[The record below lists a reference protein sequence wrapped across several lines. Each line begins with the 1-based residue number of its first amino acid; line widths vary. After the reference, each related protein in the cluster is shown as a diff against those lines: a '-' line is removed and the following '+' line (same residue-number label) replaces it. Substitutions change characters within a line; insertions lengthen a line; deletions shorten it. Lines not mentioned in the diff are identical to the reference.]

1 MKQTKSVKTIIG
13 IVVGALSL
21 LFLPGQSLPAQEQR
35 VSQLLKKISKLE
47 ERVRQLEGLLE
58 KCAETGN
65 GQTDDECGWQNKKNW
80 RRLERGMAKA
90 QVRSILGEPI
100 KRIKGT
106 RTLWYYPNIYCA
118 YVSFD
123 KNGLLSGWSEP

>member
-1 MKQTKSVKTIIG
+1 MKQTKSIKTIIG
-13 IVVGALSL
+13 IVGALSL
-21 LFLPGQSLPAQEQR
+21 LFLPGQSLPAQEET

-58 KCAETGN
+58 KCTVTGN
-65 GQTDDECGWQNKKNW
+65 GQTEDECGWQNKKNW

-123 KNGLLSGWSEP
+123 KNGLLSGWNEP

>member
-1 MKQTKSVKTIIG
+1 MKQTKSIKTIIG
-13 IVVGALSL
+13 IVGALSL
-21 LFLPGQSLPAQEQR
+21 IFLPSQPLPAQEER

-47 ERVRQLEGLLE
+47 ARVRQLEGLLE
-58 KCAETGN
+58 KCSETGN
-65 GQTDDECGWQNKKNW
+65 RRTEDEWGWQNKKHW
-80 RRLERGMAKA
+80 RRLERGMTKT

-123 KNGLLSGWSEP
+123 KNGLLSGWNEP

>member
-1 MKQTKSVKTIIG
+1 MKQTKSIKTIIG
-13 IVVGALSL
+13 IVGALSL
-21 LFLPGQSLPAQEQR
+21 LFLPGQSLPAQEER

-58 KCAETGN
+58 KCTETGN
-65 GQTDDECGWQNKKNW
+65 VQTEDECRWQNKKNW

-100 KRIKGT
+100 KKIEGA

-123 KNGLLSGWSEP
+123 KNGLLSGWNEP